1 MAIHMAGSPEDYS
14 ATDPAQQQQDAEV
27 CRAVDEQR
35 RRADLALLRLIHAL
49 ADAYNGGV
57 YANSGVDV
65 AANPSMISQRQA
77 QAALS
82 VARDFLRSDTPM
94 TASQAHHSWCLCMAA
109 QDRSDILPPDTFTAF
124 EDLSPVAQLGE
135 LAGLERM
142 RRVHRQWVLGNNSKC
157 NYL

>member
-49 ADAYNGGV
+49 AHAYNGGV

-94 TASQAHHSWCLCMAA
+94 TASQAHHSWRLAS
-109 QDRSDILPPDTFTAF
+109 RSGPVGRSSARHLHR
-124 EDLSPVAQLGE
+124 LRGPVA
-135 LAGLERM
+135 
-142 RRVHRQWVLGNNSKC
+142 RRPAWRTSGT
-157 NYL
+157 